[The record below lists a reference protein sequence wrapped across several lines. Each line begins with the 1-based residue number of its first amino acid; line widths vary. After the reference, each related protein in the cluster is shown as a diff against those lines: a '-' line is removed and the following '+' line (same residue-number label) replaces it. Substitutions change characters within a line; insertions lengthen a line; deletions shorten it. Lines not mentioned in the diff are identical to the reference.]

1 MNRRQVLAQIGA
13 GAVVGLTGCVSGAE
27 SSGSPDGQSSPDQ
40 ASPSPTTTTD
50 ESTPSDPTVLDHSCP
65 PYDTARDRAVCSQTA
80 DKDSEPVYLEPTPVQ
95 STLDDGIPTEEITLT
110 LHNQSPSDLSFNPHS
125 WRIRQKADSD
135 WVELEQQLSGDGKLT
150 ISPNDMHSWSFTEAL
165 ESIREDPEFETG
177 LYAAELG
184 VPDPDNNDA
193 WVACIALVHLGTAE

>member
-1 MNRRQVLAQIGA
+1 MNRRQVLAWIGTGAIIGLA
-13 GAVVGLTGCVSGAE
+13 GCNSGAE
-27 SSGSPDGQSSPDQ
+27 SSDAPDR
-40 ASPSPTTTTD
+40 ASPSPTTTTN
-50 ESTPSDPTVLDHSCP
+50 ESAPSDPTVLDHSCP
-65 PYDTARDRAVCSQTA
+65 PYDTARDRAVCSQTV
-80 DKDSEPVYLEPTPVQ
+80 DKGSEPVYLEPTPVQ

-135 WVELEQQLSGDGKLT
+135 WVELEQQLSGNGKLT
-150 ISPNDMHSWSFTEAL
+150 ISPNDTHSWSLTEAL

-184 VPDPDNNDA
+184 VPDPDNDDA
-193 WVACIALVHLGTAE
+193 WVACIALVHLGTAG

>member
-1 MNRRQVLAQIGA
+1 MNRRQVLARIGT
-13 GAVVGLTGCVSGAE
+13 GAVIGLAGCNSSAE
-27 SSGSPDGQSSPDQ
+27 SSDAPDQ

-50 ESTPSDPTVLDHSCP
+50 ESTLSDPTEIDYSCP
-65 PYDTARDRAVCSQTA
+65 PYDTARDRAVCSQTV

-135 WVELEQQLSGDGKLT
+135 WVELEQQLSGNGKLT
-150 ISPNDMHSWSFTEAL
+150 ISPNDTHSWSFTEAL